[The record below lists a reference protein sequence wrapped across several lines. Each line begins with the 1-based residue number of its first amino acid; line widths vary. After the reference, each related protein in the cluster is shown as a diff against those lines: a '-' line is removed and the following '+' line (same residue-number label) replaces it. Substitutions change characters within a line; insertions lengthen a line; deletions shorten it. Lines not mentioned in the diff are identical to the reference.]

1 MTRNARFLQI
11 LAALVVLIIAL
22 PVLLMCVVLI
32 LVVDRQPPLF
42 AAQRLKAGCRPFT
55 MWKLRTMR
63 GADDGL
69 PTGADK
75 TCRIT
80 RLGAVLRRLRLD
92 ELPQIWNVLLGDMNF
107 IGPRPPTPAAAAQF
121 PEEFDKILSIAPG
134 VTGLGT
140 VSLALEE
147 QRVMASSRSMSELEA
162 TYVTKILPCKFKIEH
177 HYREHKSIWL
187 DCWIMWKT
195 LAVVLASP
203 SGGSM
208 PGRRSVI
215 VQGAYR

>member
-1 MTRNARFLQI
+1 M

-32 LVVDRQPPLF
+32 LVIDRQPPLF
-42 AAQRLKAGCRPFT
+42 AAQRLKAGCRSFR

-69 PTGADK
+69 PTGAEK
-75 TCRIT
+75 TRRIT
-80 RLGAVLRRLRLD
+80 RMGVVLRRLRLD

-121 PEEFDKILSIAPG
+121 PEEFEKMLAIAPG
-134 VTGLGT
+134 MTGLGT

-147 QRVMASSRSMSELEA
+147 QRIMASSSSLSELEV
-162 TYVTKILPCKFKIEH
+162 TYVTRILPCKFEIERY
-177 HYREHKSIWL
+177 YRDHKSIWL

-195 LAVVLASP
+195 LAVILAR
-203 SGGSM
+203 
-208 PGRRSVI
+208 PGAGPVPDGRPI
-215 VQGAYR
+215 IEQGVQD